1 MRPVAEFFSDE
12 IDTNEIG
19 GRQGR
24 VHYRLDLADPY
35 AMLVLGRVLSD
46 GARKHSPDNWRK
58 IDWRTHVNHAIG
70 HLYAALAEDRGD
82 DHLGNALARVMMAV
96 AQAPEATE

>member
-1 MRPVAEFFSDE
+1 VRGVAEFFSDE

-35 AMLVLGRVLSD
+35 ATLVLGRVLAE
-46 GARKHSPDNWRK
+46 GAQKHSPDNWRK
-58 IDWRTHVNHAIG
+58 IGWRTHVNHAIG
-70 HLYAALAEDRGD
+70 HLYAALASDLGE
-82 DHLGNALARVMMAV
+82 DHLGHALARVHMAV
-96 AQAPEATE
+96 AQVPHE